1 MDVTAF
7 ILKRYDISTSEN
19 IIFTNDDEIKNN
31 ARQVHPFMIM
41 VLQDATDDTTR
52 IINTKHLQKF
62 SLNFILIYNISHI
75 YEYFI

>member
-41 VLQDATDDTTR
+41 VLQDATDDTTK

-62 SLNFILIYNISHI
+62 S
-75 YEYFI
+75 